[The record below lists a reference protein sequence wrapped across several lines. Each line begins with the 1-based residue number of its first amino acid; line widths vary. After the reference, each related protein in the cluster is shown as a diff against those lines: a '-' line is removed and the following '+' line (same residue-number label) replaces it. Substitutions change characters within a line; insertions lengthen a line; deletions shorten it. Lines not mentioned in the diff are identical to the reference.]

1 MSKFMAKF
9 RKNADYN
16 DDVDYSPK
24 RKRSGKHDPS
34 KKLTN
39 YDYDRMIQE
48 DETIYTK
55 SSRRKAR
62 QSY

>member
-1 MSKFMAKF
+1 VAKF
-9 RKNADYN
+9 RKNSDYN
-16 DDVDYSPK
+16 DDYEYSQK
-24 RKRSGKHDPS
+24 KKRSNKHDPF

-48 DETIYTK
+48 DESVYTK